1 MIAEKK
7 KSVKKW
13 IRPQHKYLIP
23 FLRELV
29 RPLFLAMY
37 GCKVERFQEENGRQ
51 YLVLA
56 NHQTGFDQFFPSF
69 AFKQHLY
76 YVASEDIFS
85 MGWLSKIIQ
94 WLAAPIPIKKQ
105 VTDIRAV
112 MSCMKVAKEGGSIM
126 IFPEGNRTFSGE
138 TVYINPAIGGL
149 AKKLGLPIAFFK
161 IEGGYGVQPRWS
173 DVRRKG
179 KMRAYVAS
187 VLEPEEYKSWSN
199 DELYRYICKQ
209 LYQNEANAQE
219 CYHHKNTA
227 EYIERV
233 LYVCPH
239 CGITHF
245 ESHGDTLECLTCHR
259 KAKYLPT
266 KEISGDFSFPF
277 MLDWYQYQESYI
289 NGLDTLALTEEP
301 LIRDKCN
308 LFLVNL
314 YSKKQP
320 LAENVE
326 LALYGDRIQM
336 SGGFNQ
342 TFHFGEASAITI
354 LGKNKLNI
362 YHEDNVYQI
371 QGDKRFNAL
380 KYLHLYHRYKNL
392 TTEVQDGSFLGL

>member
-7 KSVKKW
+7 KKAKKW
-13 IRPQHKYLIP
+13 TTPRHQVVRYVLYPLIV
-23 FLRELV
+23 FLVWIL
-29 RPLFLAMY
+29 Y
-37 GCKVERFQEENGRQ
+37 GLKVTKFKEENDRQ
-51 YLVLA
+51 YLILS
-56 NHQTGFDQFFPSF
+56 NHQTGFDQFYPSA
-69 AFKQHLY
+69 AFRRPIY

-85 MGWLSKIIQ
+85 MGFLSKVII
-94 WLAAPIPIKKQ
+94 WLQNPIPIKKQ
-105 VTDIRAV
+105 VTDIKAV
-112 MSCMKVAKEGGSIM
+112 MNCMRVAKEGGNIG

-138 TVYINPAIGGL
+138 TAYINPAIGGL

-277 MLDWYQYQESYI
+277 MLDWYQYQENYI
-289 NGLDTLALTEEP
+289 NGLDTLALTEDA

-320 LAENVE
+320 LAENVD
-326 LALYGDRIQM
+326 LALYGDRIEM
-336 SGGFNQ
+336 SGSFNQ
-342 TFHFGEASAITI
+342 TFRFGEASAITI